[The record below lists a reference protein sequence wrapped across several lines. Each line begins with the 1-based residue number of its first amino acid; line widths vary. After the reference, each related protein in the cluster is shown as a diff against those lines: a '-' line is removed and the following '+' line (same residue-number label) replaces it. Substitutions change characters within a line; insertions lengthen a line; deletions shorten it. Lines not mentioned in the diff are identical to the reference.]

1 MKLHTFIQP
10 ASVILYA
17 TSLLLCAPLPA
28 AEYIKGTWQEHRS
41 FSPAVITQGGKIVW
55 LAGDGGIVSVEQAL
69 KGGTLDVSKMEI
81 ATDFDTQV
89 HNAFQ
94 RIDATLKRAG
104 GSLKDMVTMTVFIKD
119 LRHGDRF
126 VELRKQYFPENAP
139 ASALITVTGFA
150 VPEMLLEIQGI
161 AVIGDD

>member
-1 MKLHTFIQP
+1 MKLPSITQSTPMTLFAVVLLFGAP
-10 ASVILYA
+10 A
-17 TSLLLCAPLPA
+17 PG

-41 FSPAVITQGGKIVW
+41 FSPAVITEGGKIVW

-69 KGGTLDVSKMEI
+69 KGETLDVEKMEI

-89 HNAFQ
+89 HNTF
-94 RIDATLKRAG
+94 RRLDATLKRAG
-104 GSLKDMVTMTVFIKD
+104 GSLQDMVTMTVFIKD

-126 VELRKQYFPENAP
+126 VDLRKQYFPENAP

-161 AVIGDD
+161 AVIGED

>member
-1 MKLHTFIQP
+1 MKLPTITQSTPMTLF
-10 ASVILYA
+10 AVV
-17 TSLLLCAPLPA
+17 LLFGAPSEA

-69 KGGTLDVSKMEI
+69 KGETLDVEKMEI

-89 HNAFQ
+89 HNTF
-94 RIDATLKRAG
+94 RRLDATLKRAG
-104 GSLKDMVTMTVFIKD
+104 GSLQDMVTMTVFIKD

-161 AVIGDD
+161 AVIGED